1 MRLDTGATHSVP
13 LTSCGMVFV
22 KGPMGAG
29 TKLGRGLGVA
39 VSWTDSRAQAHCWAQ
54 AHSPQ
59 GSLEPAA
66 GTAPQGRDLHT
77 SSAPGAVMP

>member
-1 MRLDTGATHSVP
+1 
-13 LTSCGMVFV
+13 MVFV

-54 AHSPQ
+54 AHSPREAWSQ
-59 GSLEPAA
+59 QQAQLLKAETFTRLLLLGP
-66 GTAPQGRDLHT
+66 
-77 SSAPGAVMP
+77 